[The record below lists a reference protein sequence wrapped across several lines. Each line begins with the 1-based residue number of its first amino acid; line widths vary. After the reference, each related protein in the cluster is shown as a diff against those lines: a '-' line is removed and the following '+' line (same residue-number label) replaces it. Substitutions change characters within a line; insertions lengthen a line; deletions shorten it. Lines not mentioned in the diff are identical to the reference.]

1 MEKSYMTKK
10 DFEVVAKIVAT
21 LSFSI
26 KDSCY
31 IVGDSATYDALL
43 LEELHHSI
51 NSLLKYQNKNY
62 DEGKFWDYVYNY
74 RQRIIDVTN
83 NA

>member
-1 MEKSYMTKK
+1 MTKK
-10 DFEVVAKIVAT
+10 DFEVVAKIIAT

-31 IVGDSATYDALL
+31 IVGDSEAHDALL
-43 LEELHHSI
+43 LEELHDSV
-51 NSLLKYQNKNY
+51 NSMLKQQNKNY
-62 DEGKFWDYVYNY
+62 DEGKFWNYVYSY
-74 RQRIIDVTN
+74 RNRIIDAIN

>member
-1 MEKSYMTKK
+1 MTKK
-10 DFEVVAKIVAT
+10 DFEVVAKIIAT

-31 IVGDSATYDALL
+31 IVGDSKAYDALL
-43 LEELHHSI
+43 LEELHDSI
-51 NSLLKYQNKNY
+51 NTILKQQNKNY
-62 DEGKFWDYVYNY
+62 DESKFWNYVYNY
-74 RQRIIDVTN
+74 RQRIIDAIN

>member
-10 DFEVVAKIVAT
+10 DFEVVAKIVAI

-31 IVGDSATYDALL
+31 IIGDGEAYDALL
-43 LEELHHSI
+43 IEELHHSVDDR
-51 NSLLKYQNKNY
+51 LKRQNKNY
-62 DEGKFWDYVYNY
+62 DSGKFWDYVYNY
-74 RQRIIDVTN
+74 RQRIIDVMN

>member
-1 MEKSYMTKK
+1 MTKK

-31 IVGDSATYDALL
+31 IVGDSQAYDALL
-43 LEELHHSI
+43 IEELHDSVD
-51 NSLLKYQNKNY
+51 NLLKQQNKNY
-62 DEGKFWDYVYNY
+62 DSGKFWDYVYNY
-74 RQRIIDVTN
+74 RQRIIDVIN
-83 NA
+83 NI

>member
-1 MEKSYMTKK
+1 MTKK

-31 IVGDSATYDALL
+31 IIGDGEAYDASLL
-43 LEELHHSI
+43 KELQDSVD
-51 NSLLKYQNKNY
+51 SLLKYQNKNY
-62 DEGKFWDYVYNY
+62 DSDKFWDYVYNY
-74 RQRIIDVTN
+74 RQRIIDVIN

>member
-1 MEKSYMTKK
+1 MTKK

-31 IVGDSATYDALL
+31 AVGNDKAYDASL
-43 LEELHHSI
+43 LEELQDSVD
-51 NSLLKYQNKNY
+51 SLLKQQNKNY
-62 DEGKFWDYVYNY
+62 DSDEFWSYVYNY
-74 RQRIIDVTN
+74 RQRIIEVIN
-83 NA
+83 NL

>member
-1 MEKSYMTKK
+1 MTKK
-10 DFEVVAKIVAT
+10 DSEVVAKIIAT

-31 IVGDSATYDALL
+31 IVGDSKAYDALL
-43 LEELHHSI
+43 LEELHDSI
-51 NSLLKYQNKNY
+51 NTILKQQNKNY
-62 DEGKFWDYVYNY
+62 DESKFWNYVYNY
-74 RQRIIDVTN
+74 RQRIIDAIN

>member
-1 MEKSYMTKK
+1 MTKK

-31 IVGDSATYDALL
+31 TVGNGEAYDASL
-43 LEELHHSI
+43 LEELQDSVD
-51 NSLLKYQNKNY
+51 NLLKYQNKNY
-62 DEGKFWDYVYNY
+62 DSDKFWDYVYNH
-74 RQRIIDVTN
+74 RQRIIEVIN
-83 NA
+83 NI